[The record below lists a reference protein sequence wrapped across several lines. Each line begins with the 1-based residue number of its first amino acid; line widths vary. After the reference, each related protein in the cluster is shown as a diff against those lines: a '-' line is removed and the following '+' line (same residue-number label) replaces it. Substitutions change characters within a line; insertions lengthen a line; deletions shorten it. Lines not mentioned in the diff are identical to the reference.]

1 MDTKESSEL
10 KKLLVS
16 KENVPSAS
24 APKRKCDSTT
34 PKVESRS
41 VGVQTV
47 QSVKCNVRTADKSTN
62 YDSLKLKK
70 SQSTDTETPEKPSL
84 CGATSQ
90 TGMESAD
97 SLTENNLQQRQF
109 FMDLI
114 YNSPK
119 EYLGIPKQFQ
129 WVLKYICEQNQ
140 NILSELTLIIT
151 LSKIKQNGSL
161 RDISVQFEIPSSE
174 ITNMFVK
181 GIECLANFFQNL
193 IYLPAPDQIQAQL
206 PHEFKVRYPN
216 VQCILKSLEIEIKT
230 SPDPLHQA
238 QTWSEEKYGS
248 TLKYLIGCTP
258 NGFVAFVSKGY
269 GGGIS
274 DKDILERSNLT
285 NILPLNAVVMT
296 EWQKNSFVGVES
308 YLMTKGVRL
317 LRPNHPGINSSTEPA
332 QEQVA
337 QAKAIEFLR
346 VHLERMTKRLRR
358 FGMLSEVRSKYI
370 GYMDHVLI
378 IACGLVN
385 LQATLTKNK

>member
-1 MDTKESSEL
+1 MDTKEPSDLE
-10 KKLLVS
+10 KLLVS
-16 KENVPSAS
+16 KENVPS

-34 PKVESRS
+34 PKVESCS

-47 QSVKCNVRTADKSTN
+47 QSAPCNVPTADKSTN
-62 YDSLKLKK
+62 YNSLKRMTT
-70 SQSTDTETPEKPSL
+70 QSTETDTSEKPSL

-90 TGMESAD
+90 TSLLESAN
-97 SLTENNLQQRQF
+97 SLTENNLQLRQF
-109 FMDLI
+109 VVDVI

-119 EYLGIPKQFQ
+119 AHLGIPKQFQ

-140 NILSELTLIIT
+140 NIVSELTLIIT

-161 RDISVQFEIPSSE
+161 RKISDQFEIPSSE
-174 ITNMFVK
+174 ITNMFLK

-206 PHEFKVRYPN
+206 THEFKVRYPN
-216 VQCILKSLEIEIKT
+216 VHCILKSLEIEIKT

-248 TLKYLIGCTP
+248 TMKYLIGCTP

-269 GGGIS
+269 GGGMS
-274 DKDILERSNLT
+274 DKDILERSNFT
-285 NILPLNAVVMT
+285 NILPLNAVVMA

-308 YLMTKGVRL
+308 YLMTKGVKL

-346 VHLERMTKRLRR
+346 VHLKKMMKRLRR
-358 FGMLSEVRSKYI
+358 FEMLSEVCSKHI
-370 GYMDHVLI
+370 GYMDHILI

-385 LQATLTKNK
+385 LQATPTKNE